1 MSAFIFGEMQAVD
14 LQIKLLTIGDSSV
27 GKTCL
32 LHRYT
37 NKSFSGS
44 SIPTVGIDFKI
55 MNITIDGKRI
65 KMQCWDTAG
74 QERYRNITANYY
86 RNAQGIML
94 VYDVTNR
101 KSFEAIDA
109 WISQIDL
116 HAGESVNKV
125 LIGNKSDCEKQR
137 VVHLEEGRDLALHYK
152 IPFFETSAKAGDN
165 VDEAFY
171 RIAKDVKDRILASS
185 VNEER
190 DNRNTALNNRRNLE
204 TKSSCC

>member
-1 MSAFIFGEMQAVD
+1 MQAVD

-37 NKSFSGS
+37 NKTFSSS

-116 HAGESVNKV
+116 HAGESVNKI
-125 LIGNKSDCEKQR
+125 LIGNKSDMEQQR
-137 VVHLEEGRDLALHYK
+137 VVRMEEGQDLATHYN
-152 IPFFETSAKAGDN
+152 IPFYETSARSGVN
-165 VDEAFY
+165 VDESFY

-185 VNEER
+185 LNEKR
-190 DNRNTALNNRRNLE
+190 DNRNTTLNNRKVE
-204 TKSSCC
+204 AKSSCC

>member
-1 MSAFIFGEMQAVD
+1 MQGFD
-14 LQIKLLTIGDSSV
+14 LQIKILTIGDSSV

-37 NKSFSGS
+37 SHTFSSS

-94 VYDVTNR
+94 VYDITNR
-101 KSFEAIDA
+101 RSFEAIDN
-109 WISQIDL
+109 WVEQIQV
-116 HAGESVNKV
+116 HAGDSLNKILVGNKCDQREERKV
-125 LIGNKSDCEKQR
+125 LLQDGQK
-137 VVHLEEGRDLALHYK
+137 LATKYD
-152 IPFFETSAKAGDN
+152 IPFFETSAKHGTN

-171 RIAKDVKDRILASS
+171 SIAKGVCDR
-185 VNEER
+185 VMENNESKAKTVRLEAAKGAAAQ
-190 DNRNTALNNRRNLE
+190 NNATNNRG
-204 TKSSCC
+204 CC

>member
-1 MSAFIFGEMQAVD
+1 MQAVD

-37 NKSFSGS
+37 NKTFSSS

-116 HAGESVNKV
+116 HAGESVNKI
-125 LIGNKSDCEKQR
+125 LIGNKSDIEQQR
-137 VVHLEEGRDLALHYK
+137 VVRMEEGQDLAAHYN
-152 IPFFETSAKAGDN
+152 IPFYETSARSGVN
-165 VDEAFY
+165 VDESFY

-185 VNEER
+185 LNEKR
-190 DNRNTALNNRRNLE
+190 DNRNTTLNNRKVE
-204 TKSSCC
+204 AKSSCC

>member
-1 MSAFIFGEMQAVD
+1 MAAID

-32 LHRYT
+32 LHQYT
-37 NKSFSGS
+37 NKSFSSS

-94 VYDVTNR
+94 VYDITNR
-101 KSFEAIDA
+101 KSFEAIDQ
-109 WISQIDL
+109 WIAQIHL
-116 HAGESVNKV
+116 HAGESVNKI

-137 VVHLEEGRDLALHYK
+137 VVSKEEGEKLGKRYNIK
-152 IPFFETSAKAGDN
+152 FFETSAKQGVN
-165 VDEAFY
+165 VDESFY
-171 RIAKDVKDRILASS
+171 SIAKEVKDRLMS
-185 VNEER
+185 VSREQVQ
-190 DNRNTALNNRRNLE
+190 
-204 TKSSCC
+204 TKNVSLRESGSKIKSTSCC

>member
-1 MSAFIFGEMQAVD
+1 MQAVD

-37 NKSFSGS
+37 NKTFSSS

-116 HAGESVNKV
+116 HAGESVNKI
-125 LIGNKSDCEKQR
+125 LIGNKSDIEQQR
-137 VVHLEEGRDLALHYK
+137 VVRMEEGQDLAAHYN
-152 IPFFETSAKAGDN
+152 IPFYETSARSGVN
-165 VDEAFY
+165 VDESFY

-185 VNEER
+185 LNEKR
-190 DNRNTALNNRRNLE
+190 DNRNATLNNRKVE
-204 TKSSCC
+204 AKSSCC

>member
-1 MSAFIFGEMQAVD
+1 MAFD
-14 LQIKLLTIGDSSV
+14 LQIKVLTIGDSSV

-37 NKSFSGS
+37 SHTFSAS

-55 MNITIDGKRI
+55 MTITIDGKRI

-94 VYDVTNR
+94 VYDVTNK
-101 KSFEAIDA
+101 KSFEAIDN
-109 WISQIDL
+109 WMEQIHV
-116 HAGESVNKV
+116 HAGDSIDKILVGNKV
-125 LIGNKSDCEKQR
+125 DQETERKVSNEQGKL
-137 VVHLEEGRDLALHYK
+137 LAQKYK
-152 IPFFETSAKAGDN
+152 LPFIETSAKLGVN

-171 RIAKDVKDRILASS
+171 AIAKS
-185 VNEER
+185 VMTRLMANPT
-190 DNRNTALNNRRNLE
+190 DKGGGVSLSAAGKAE
-204 TKSSCC
+204 TNAPLCC

>member
-1 MSAFIFGEMQAVD
+1 MQTVD

-32 LHRYT
+32 LHQYT
-37 NKSFSGS
+37 NKSFSSS

-109 WISQIDL
+109 WIAQIHL

-125 LIGNKSDCEKQR
+125 LVGNKSDCDKGR
-137 VVHLEEGRDLALHYK
+137 VVHLEEGEDLAKRYN
-152 IPFFETSAKAGDN
+152 IPFFETSAKTGLN
-165 VDEAFY
+165 VDASFH
-171 RIAKDVKDRILASS
+171 RIAKDVKDRLMVPGGGAGGG
-185 VNEER
+185 NDGAGR
-190 DNRNTALNNRRNLE
+190 DNRNTALNGARSE
-204 TKSSCC
+204 KQGGCC

>member
-1 MSAFIFGEMQAVD
+1 MQGFD
-14 LQIKLLTIGDSSV
+14 LQIKILTIGDSSV

-37 NKSFSGS
+37 SHSFSTS

-55 MNITIDGKRI
+55 MNITVEGKRI

-94 VYDVTNR
+94 VYDITSR
-101 KSFEAIDA
+101 KSFEAIDN
-109 WISQIDL
+109 WVEQIQV
-116 HAGESVNKV
+116 HAGESVNKI
-125 LIGNKSDCEKQR
+125 LIGNKIDMEDERKISTK
-137 VVHLEEGRDLALHYK
+137 EGTELSARYGID
-152 IPFFETSAKAGDN
+152 FFETSARDGKN

-171 RIAKDVKDRILASS
+171 AIAKSVSDRVLAINNK
-185 VNEER
+185 NER
-190 DNRNTALNNRRNLE
+190 KSLLLNNSDS
-204 TKSSCC
+204 TKGTSASCC

>member
-1 MSAFIFGEMQAVD
+1 MQAVD

-37 NKSFSGS
+37 NKTFSQQ

-125 LIGNKSDCEKQR
+125 LIGNKSDCDKQR
-137 VVHLEEGRDLALHYK
+137 VVHMEEGRDLALHYK
-152 IPFFETSAKAGDN
+152 IPFFETSARTGDN
-165 VDEAFY
+165 VDDSFY
-171 RIAKDVKDRILASS
+171 RIAKDVKDRLIRAT
-185 VNEER
+185 VNEKR
-190 DNRNTALNNRRNLE
+190 DDRNTALNSR
-204 TKSSCC
+204 KSPEKSASCC

>member
-1 MSAFIFGEMQAVD
+1 MAFD
-14 LQIKLLTIGDSSV
+14 LQIKVLTIGDSSV

-37 NKSFSGS
+37 SHTFSAS

-55 MNITIDGKRI
+55 MTITIDGKRI

-94 VYDVTNR
+94 VYDVTNK
-101 KSFEAIDA
+101 KSFEAIDN
-109 WISQIDL
+109 WMEQIHV
-116 HAGESVNKV
+116 HAGDSIDKILVGNKV
-125 LIGNKSDCEKQR
+125 DQETERKVSNEQ
-137 VVHLEEGRDLALHYK
+137 GRLLAQKYK
-152 IPFFETSAKAGDN
+152 LPFIETSAKLGVN

-171 RIAKDVKDRILASS
+171 AIAKS
-185 VNEER
+185 VMTRLMTNPT
-190 DNRNTALNNRRNLE
+190 DKGGGVSLTAGGKADSNAPL
-204 TKSSCC
+204 CC

>member
-1 MSAFIFGEMQAVD
+1 MQAVD

-37 NKSFSGS
+37 NKSFSSS

-94 VYDVTNR
+94 VYDITNR

-109 WISQIDL
+109 WISQIDM
-116 HAGESVNKV
+116 HAGESVNKI
-125 LIGNKSDCEKQR
+125 LIGNKSDMEQQR
-137 VVHLEEGRDLALHYK
+137 VVRVEEGQDLAAHYN
-152 IPFFETSAKAGDN
+152 IPYFETSARTGTN
-165 VDEAFY
+165 VDESFY
-171 RIAKDVKDRILASS
+171 RIAKDVKDRILANSID
-185 VNEER
+185 EKR
-190 DNRNTALNNRRNLE
+190 DNRNTTLNNRKE
-204 TKSSCC
+204 EAKGGCC